1 MKRSAD
7 YILENANILTLAS
20 PTPHTALA
28 VGGGR
33 VLGVGTPEELESLAG
48 PGTRRENLGGRTI
61 LPGLNDN
68 HCHPLAYADSFLKV
82 DLSDVTTQEDL
93 LRRLADRAAVTPAGE
108 WIFGYGYNEM
118 AFPQQRE
125 PNLAALDAAVGD
137 HPLFVTR
144 YCLHA
149 AVVNSAALAR
159 VGWDETTQI
168 PGGSLGKDANGRLT
182 GRLDENAKMTMDTLV
197 PAPSV
202 QTIAKAIQTVCQT
215 YNAYGV
221 TSIADMGSRAEE
233 PPLLSVWAAARSAG
247 YLTLRVSSYLM
258 DPAFSVYDG
267 TGLPYPFGDALYR
280 VAGRKLFVDGAVGG
294 GTAGTSQPSAEGG
307 YGIYHHSQ
315 EELDDL
321 VWQAHARGI
330 QISTHAM
337 GDQAIRMTL
346 DAYRKAQQRL
356 PLPDIRHRIE
366 HAAFADEALL
376 GRMAEEGVWPLFNP
390 NLHWYFGQSHI
401 THYGQRGK
409 TQYPFRAALDKGLLP
424 GNGSDCPVTPPDPR
438 PGLYAAVNRVTK
450 EGTPLEASQAIS
462 PEEALKTYTLY
473 GAYLTHE
480 EQDKGTLEP
489 GKLADFIVV
498 DRNPL
503 AVPPEELL
511 DLQVER
517 TVLGGK
523 TVYAR

>member
-1 MKRSAD
+1 
-7 YILENANILTLAS
+7 
-20 PTPHTALA
+20 
-28 VGGGR
+28 
-33 VLGVGTPEELESLAG
+33 
-48 PGTRRENLGGRTI
+48 
-61 LPGLNDN
+61 
-68 HCHPLAYADSFLKV
+68 
-82 DLSDVTTQEDL
+82 
-93 LRRLADRAAVTPAGE
+93 
-108 WIFGYGYNEM
+108 
-118 AFPQQRE
+118 
-125 PNLAALDAAVGD
+125 
-137 HPLFVTR
+137 
-144 YCLHA
+144 
-149 AVVNSAALAR
+149 
-159 VGWDETTQI
+159 
-168 PGGSLGKDANGRLT
+168 
-182 GRLDENAKMTMDTLV
+182 
-197 PAPSV
+197 
-202 QTIAKAIQTVCQT
+202 
-215 YNAYGV
+215 
-221 TSIADMGSRAEE
+221 
-233 PPLLSVWAAARSAG
+233 
-247 YLTLRVSSYLM
+247 
-258 DPAFSVYDG
+258 
-267 TGLPYPFGDALYR
+267 
-280 VAGRKLFVDGAVGG
+280 
-294 GTAGTSQPSAEGG
+294 
-307 YGIYHHSQ
+307 
-315 EELDDL
+315 
-321 VWQAHARGI
+321 
-330 QISTHAM
+330 M

-356 PLPDIRHRIE
+356 SLPDIRHRIE